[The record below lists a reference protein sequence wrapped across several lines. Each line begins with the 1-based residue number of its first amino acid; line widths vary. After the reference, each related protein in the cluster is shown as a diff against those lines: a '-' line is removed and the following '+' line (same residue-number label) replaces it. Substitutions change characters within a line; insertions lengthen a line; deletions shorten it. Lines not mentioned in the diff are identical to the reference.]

1 MRVDFKPLHI
11 LCKISR
17 RYIILV
23 RIDEIFWKVKI
34 ETSEEKFKME
44 IDLIF
49 LWLWNFPRD
58 FFVKILDPKN
68 PGEKLRKICRGL
80 PGGSPVSIKWPSS
93 VLYGNFT
100 FSFTYLSYTKH
111 YKFRKTSDLKQQER
125 KLSGKM
131 LACCAG
137 GQGSIP
143 RSGRI
148 VFFICLI
155 SQ

>member
-1 MRVDFKPLHI
+1 MKFWYNIQTCLGKI
-11 LCKISR
+11 LFQISSLS
-17 RYIILV
+17 YI
-23 RIDEIFWKVKI
+23 F
-34 ETSEEKFKME
+34 KFKSFFG
-44 IDLIF
+44 IGVPPFSILPTLLCLYSK
-49 LWLWNFPRD
+49 LWLCYKVPSNKCNFPS
-58 FFVKILDPKN
+58 FFAQFSSIFF
-68 PGEKLRKICRGL
+68 